1 MCEDTHALNARH
13 PMRPHAYTHA
23 QVSKRQV
30 LLLQEEP
37 LQRTSTLNPTASG
50 LAAKERR
57 VLTSMFFRQDK

>member
-1 MCEDTHALNARH
+1 
-13 PMRPHAYTHA
+13 MRPHAYTHA